1 MGDHVRGRT
10 TAWAALPGAE
20 RRGRAAG
27 EEAGA
32 GAEADGRDGPA
43 AHRRQQPANRG
54 QPEQGALRH
63 RAHTRPVRRV
73 TRARARARARPRG
86 VGARAAGGAT
96 QVASAC
102 GGGGAGARPP
112 HARRGRRR
120 AGACLCVIVQVRA
133 MACASVPAAAALS
146 RAQVSGRPGRTGVAA
161 AAQDP
166 CLACRHMGA
175 LWALSAVHVTWLK
188 AWVCA
193 GASAVVGAALAWQR
207 KFAGT
212 GLLWPVQSSI
222 LSLPAVRGV

>member
-1 MGDHVRGRT
+1 MVAQPHGRRCP
-10 TAWAALPGAE
+10 ALS
-20 RRGRAAG
+20 AAG
-27 EEAGA
+27 ARQAKKLARAQKQMGEMGLPLTD
-32 GAEADGRDGPA
+32 GSSLPTVGSLSKGPYGTGRIRGLSAEC
-43 AHRRQQPANRG
+43 
-54 QPEQGALRH
+54 
-63 RAHTRPVRRV
+63 
-73 TRARARARARPRG
+73 RARARARARPRG